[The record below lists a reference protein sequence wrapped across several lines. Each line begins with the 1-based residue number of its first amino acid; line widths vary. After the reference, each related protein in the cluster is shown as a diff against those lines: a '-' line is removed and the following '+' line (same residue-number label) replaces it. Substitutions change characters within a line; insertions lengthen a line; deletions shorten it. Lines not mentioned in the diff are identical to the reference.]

1 MLLVAPPLSLLVDL
15 TRSSFRTECRI
26 RTSLP
31 RPRSRPAVVASAEDD
46 FFAASTYMTYA
57 AVELRSGADGNSLV
71 ASRDAAAGDR
81 LLEVPRD
88 CCLTAHRSGVIGGL
102 IGQTDLMYDAA
113 GDLRDE
119 VGEEMYKRGATWD
132 VRLALAVLEATNS
145 AGGEFWDLYR
155 RLLPLPVALSTPACL
170 PPSLLPEL
178 HDEALSAKAAA
189 RRDELAALYP
199 LLADA
204 EAHPATTMY
213 LQMGAP
219 PDAIPSPLA
228 WAHALVVS
236 RCFTCADGDTFGF
249 VPILDLCEHAAAPSA
264 NFSSTADGGFQLRA
278 LKPIAA
284 GEAVTISYGGDYDS
298 RRLMEQYG
306 FSQPEGNANDARW
319 LTELAMAA
327 AADGGGGA
335 PAEGERLLAAYA
347 AHADSGLDSP
357 ERRAALFDALAADD
371 APPPGA
377 MLAGVRAERDRWP
390 TSLADDEAERQAI
403 DDGARVDPRVVAVLD
418 YRIARK
424 RQAEYAERVLGTYL
438 SA

>member
-1 MLLVAPPLSLLVDL
+1 MATLLLPTLSLYAP
-15 TRSSFRTECRI
+15 RSPIPRSPI
-26 RTSLP
+26 P
-31 RPRSRPAVVASAEDD
+31 RPRSRPAVASAEDD
-46 FFAASTYMTYA
+46 FFAATTYMTYA

-119 VGEEMYKRGATWD
+119 VGEEMFGRGATWD

-155 RLLPLPVALSTPACL
+155 RLLPLPVALSTPTCL

-178 HDEALSAKAAA
+178 HDETLSAKAAA

-199 LLADA
+199 PLADA

-278 LKPIAA
+278 LRPIAA

-319 LTELAMAA
+319 LTELAK

-424 RQAEYAERVLGTYL
+424 RQAEYAERVLATYL